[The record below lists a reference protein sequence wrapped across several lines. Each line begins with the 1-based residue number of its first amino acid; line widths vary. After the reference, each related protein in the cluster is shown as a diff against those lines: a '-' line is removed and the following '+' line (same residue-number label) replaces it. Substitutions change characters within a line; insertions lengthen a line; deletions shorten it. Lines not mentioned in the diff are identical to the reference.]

1 MSVTSPDNP
10 ANNPSDQ
17 LSNLTQIEAI
27 ATEKMPRSPA
37 GEVVAPPADATTDSP
52 EKVDEIP
59 TATLPASPPDAVDEP
74 PTAEMP
80 ASTPDTVDELPT
92 LEMPASTSNA
102 IDEIPAETSPV
113 VVAGENE
120 EAPIAAIPE
129 MQPVQGKKRQRR
141 PYSKRRRIITLAVLA
156 VVLAGVLVPAGFLIA
171 YGVTGY
177 QTYVALKDQA
187 RDGVDHLLNVKTIF
201 TGVKTHPSGFLD
213 TTKLLR
219 ARQQL
224 DAAQSDFEQ
233 LSYKIDHTPIIQ
245 TLTSYLPQFIP
256 QVQTARAASRIGI
269 DVTSMG
275 QELISTALFLAPTF
289 RGPLLTNSSKPL
301 VTQEMLNLVGTTIS
315 DLLPR
320 LTDIQQQ
327 SRLLSLD
334 SLPVSAAQR
343 DEFGQLLQLLPQA
356 EADLEQALN
365 LLGAANWLL
374 GVDSPRTF
382 LVQTMDRA
390 ELRPSGGFTGQYGEL
405 TINGGRVGSFSLKDI
420 SLVEYTDTSKTLGAL
435 APAQYRSWWPFA
447 NWGLRD
453 SNLSADFPTSAQ
465 MAIQQ
470 YQLEVGHQI
479 DGVILFT
486 PFLIEHILQ
495 ITGPIHVPGYND
507 TITAQNLEDRL
518 HYYQQDNAGIAKQV
532 VIQPGDT
539 STSQRKRFTGLLA
552 QLIMSQI
559 RHAPPDELLAIGQEV
574 LHDLKTKDLQ
584 VYFTDPQA
592 ENFLTQYNDAA
603 QLNRSLTG
611 DGLYVVQ
618 ANVSASKASQYVKTL
633 LHDTVTLDAAGGA
646 THLLQLRLVYN
657 QIGPV
662 YGYDTYRD
670 YVRVY
675 VPPDSKLLYG
685 NGFDTGVPLCGGVGV
700 QCSPTGVYPQDQLVC
715 PTGLYQPGAQA
726 PSISDPDGGRWH
738 PLDTIGQPTNLNS
751 DEPGRAMF
759 GGMVVVPKNCTMTVT
774 LSWYVPPLA
783 KNYTLLVQKQ
793 SGTLP
798 ELDLTILPTPGACAS
813 LDVTALHFDGIMNTD
828 MSFSAQHFKAALRGG
843 SPCYPQPAV

>member
-10 ANNPSDQ
+10 TNNSSDQ
-17 LSNLTQIEAI
+17 LPDLAQIEAI
-27 ATEKMPRSPA
+27 PTAKMPVSPA
-37 GEVVAPPADATTDSP
+37 GEVEELPADEIAPGSP

-59 TATLPASPPDAVDEP
+59 TAEMPTSPAGEVEELPTVEMPASPPDTLDEIS
-74 PTAEMP
+74 TAEIP
-80 ASTPDTVDELPT
+80 ASAPDNVDELPT
-92 LEMPASTSNA
+92 IETPASTSVA
-102 IDEIPAETSPV
+102 VDEVPTETSPAV
-113 VVAGENE
+113 VPE
-120 EAPIAAIPE
+120 EIDKAPTAAMPE
-129 MQPVQGKKRQRR
+129 IQPAQGKKRRWR
-141 PYSKRRRIITLAVLA
+141 SYSKRRRIITLAVLA

-171 YGVTGY
+171 YGVSGY
-177 QTYVALKDQA
+177 QTYGALKDQA

-201 TGVKTHPSGFLD
+201 TGVKAHPSGFLD
-213 TTKLLR
+213 TGKLLR

-224 DAAQSDFEQ
+224 DAAQTDFEQ

-245 TLTSYLPQFIP
+245 TVTSYLPQFIP
-256 QVQTARAASRIGI
+256 QVQTARAASRIGV
-269 DVTSMG
+269 DVTHMG

-289 RGPLLTNSSKPL
+289 RGSLLTNSSKPL

-334 SLPVSAAQR
+334 SLPVSAVQR

-356 EADLEQALN
+356 ETDLEQALN

-390 ELRPSGGFTGQYGEL
+390 ELRPTGGFTGQYGEL
-405 TINGGRVGSFSLKDI
+405 TVNGGRVGSFSLKDI
-420 SLVEYTDTSKTLGAL
+420 SLVEYTDSSKTLGSL

-465 MAIQQ
+465 MAIEQ
-470 YQLEVGHQI
+470 YQLEVGHNI

-495 ITGPIHVPGYND
+495 IIGPVHVPGYND
-507 TITAQNLEDRL
+507 TITAQNLEDKL
-518 HYYQQDNAGIAKQV
+518 HYYQQDNAGIAKQAV
-532 VIQPGDT
+532 YQPGDT
-539 STSQRKRFTGLLA
+539 STSARKRFTGYLA

-603 QLNRSLTG
+603 QLNRSLTQ

-618 ANVSASKASQYVKTL
+618 ANVSASKASQYVKTI

-670 YVRVY
+670 Y
-675 VPPDSKLLYG
+675 
-685 NGFDTGVPLCGGVGV
+685 
-700 QCSPTGVYPQDQLVC
+700 
-715 PTGLYQPGAQA
+715 
-726 PSISDPDGGRWH
+726 
-738 PLDTIGQPTNLNS
+738 
-751 DEPGRAMF
+751 
-759 GGMVVVPKNCTMTVT
+759 
-774 LSWYVPPLA
+774 
-783 KNYTLLVQKQ
+783 
-793 SGTLP
+793 
-798 ELDLTILPTPGACAS
+798 
-813 LDVTALHFDGIMNTD
+813 
-828 MSFSAQHFKAALRGG
+828 
-843 SPCYPQPAV
+843 